1 MNSNETTTAQ
11 AGGRHH
17 RTQLTRREREVLG
30 LLAGGMSGAQIAAQ
44 LFLSPET
51 VRTHIRNAM
60 GKLGASTRSQAV
72 ALALQREEITSAL
85 GEPEAAARRPDRNSN
100 AHAAVRDTPDEVDRA
115 LGGMLAGLASLYDL
129 NGGAVFLAEEDGM
142 VLRRAAATELQ
153 GAAVAALPDRVA
165 LGDGPLGRVALGR
178 RAQLVSGLG
187 SVALAGISEGG
198 GVLAAPILADGK
210 LVGVLA
216 LATRTSRPIGRSE
229 LLLLQALAN
238 RVGDILRNGGDV
250 DRQLDRAVERF
261 GASWSA
267 ATHG

>member
-1 MNSNETTTAQ
+1 MTPDEITSTAQ

-17 RTQLTRREREVLG
+17 RTPLTRREREVLG
-30 LLAGGMSGAQIAAQ
+30 LLAGGMSGAQIAAE

-72 ALALQREEITSAL
+72 ALALQRDEIESET
-85 GEPEAAARRPDRNSN
+85 EAAVPVQRTSRGPGSDARRDAP
-100 AHAAVRDTPDEVDRA
+100 AEVDRA

-129 NGGAVFLAEEDGM
+129 DGGAVFLAEEDGM
-142 VLRRAAATELQ
+142 LLRRVAATGMG
-153 GAAVAALPDRVA
+153 GAAGAEIPETLA
-165 LGDGPLGRVALGR
+165 LGEGPLGKIALGR
-178 RAQLVSGLG
+178 RAQLLSGPG
-187 SVALAGISEGG
+187 SGSSEGG
-198 GVLAAPILADGK
+198 GVLAAPILADGR

-216 LATRTSRPIGRSE
+216 LATRTSRPTGRSE

-238 RVGDILRNGGDV
+238 RIGEVLRGGNDV
-250 DRQLDRAVERF
+250 DRQLDRAIERF

-267 ATHG
+267 ATHS

>member
-1 MNSNETTTAQ
+1 
-11 AGGRHH
+11 
-17 RTQLTRREREVLG
+17 
-30 LLAGGMSGAQIAAQ
+30 
-44 LFLSPET
+44 
-51 VRTHIRNAM
+51 
-60 GKLGASTRSQAV
+60 
-72 ALALQREEITSAL
+72 
-85 GEPEAAARRPDRNSN
+85 
-100 AHAAVRDTPDEVDRA
+100 
-115 LGGMLAGLASLYDL
+115 LASLYDL

>member
-1 MNSNETTTAQ
+1 MNANETTTAQ
-11 AGGRHH
+11 PGSRQH
-17 RTQLTRREREVLG
+17 RTPLTRREREVLG

-72 ALALQREEITSAL
+72 ALALQREEIS
-85 GEPEAAARRPDRNSN
+85 GEPGEPAPATRRAERASN
-100 AHAAVRDTPDEVDRA
+100 AQTALRDAPAEIDRA

-129 NGGAVFLAEEDGM
+129 DGGAVFLAEEDGM
-142 VLRRAAATELQ
+142 VLRRAAATGLQ
-153 GAAVAALPDRVA
+153 AGKGGDLPESLA
-165 LGDGPLGRVALGR
+165 LGEGPLGKVALGR
-178 RAQLVSGLG
+178 RAQLLSGMGGG
-187 SVALAGISEGG
+187 SAEGG

-238 RVGDILRNGGDV
+238 RIGEILRSGNDV
-250 DRQLDRAVERF
+250 DRQLDRAIERF

-267 ATHG
+267 STQS